1 MDNQR
6 HESLSSL
13 FEVASSIER
22 KWANEWNHHNTLG
35 FSKSHILLLDL
46 LAKEGPKRP
55 SAIAEHLKVTTG
67 GITVLTSKLIKGGFV
82 EKTQSNTDR
91 RASQIAITPEGE
103 KVLEESRAQ
112 VSAIVHTMF
121 GMLTNDEIKTL
132 HTIFEKCLTA
142 GNGQNKLIE
151 EEHPLQK

>member
-6 HESLSSL
+6 YETLSSL
-13 FEVASSIER
+13 FEVVSSLER
-22 KWANEWNHHNTLG
+22 KWANEWNQQNILG

-55 SAIAEHLKVTTG
+55 SSIAERLKVTTG
-67 GITVLTSKLIKGGFV
+67 GVTVLTAKLINSGLI
-82 EKTQSNTDR
+82 EKTQSSADR

-103 KVLEESRAQ
+103 RLLKESQAQ
-112 VSAIVHTMF
+112 VTAMVNSMF

-132 HTIFEKCLTA
+132 HTIFEKCLLN
-142 GNGQNKLIE
+142 GNGSSK
-151 EEHPLQK
+151 